1 MPASSEVLRGRRS
14 DLAEPGGQ
22 AEQGPVASGPGVA
35 SRRRQLT
42 VFAVFTFAYFLSQFF
57 RHANA
62 VISVDV
68 ARELSLGAPA
78 MGLMTSLFYLAFA
91 AAQLPLG
98 WGLDRFGP
106 RAVTPAVMS
115 AAAAGALVFGSAHSF
130 VALATG
136 RTLLGLGMS
145 GVLMGSYMAF
155 SHWFSARRFATVSG
169 LVVGIGAL
177 GGLGA
182 ASPLAWFSAAH
193 GWRSVFFLG
202 AALVAVSAGAI
213 ALWGGYPKGE
223 RVSPVQQ
230 ERLGLGD
237 VFREPAFWRLAPL
250 NFFIGG
256 GMLAVQSLWAG
267 PFLYDVAGFSASQTG
282 RLLTILSVGAILG
295 YVACGW
301 LADRFGVVRMTVL
314 SSTVFVLTEVGL
326 IVSAARPGTGALSAL
341 YFLFGLFGAFQILLL
356 VQVRSVFP
364 SALRGRGVTAV
375 NLFCFAGAASLQWIM
390 GVIIGSFGRDVAQH
404 YPPEAYMAAFG
415 CISLGAL
422 VALLW
427 YLPRWRWAH

>member
-1 MPASSEVLRGRRS
+1 M
-14 DLAEPGGQ
+14 
-22 AEQGPVASGPGVA
+22 SGLGFA

-62 VISVDV
+62 VISADV
-68 ARELSLGAPA
+68 ARELSLGAAA

-115 AAAAGALVFGSAHSF
+115 AAAVGALLFGGAHSF
-130 VALATG
+130 AALAAG

-145 GVLMGSYMAF
+145 GVLMGSYMAL
-155 SHWFSARRFATVSG
+155 SHWFPARRFATVSG

-182 ASPLAWFSAAH
+182 ASPLAWFSVAH
-193 GWRSVFFLG
+193 GWRSVFFVG
-202 AALVAVSAGAI
+202 AALVAVSAAAI
-213 ALWGGYPKGE
+213 LLWGGYPKGE
-223 RVSPVQQ
+223 RLSSAPQ

-237 VFREPAFWRLAPL
+237 VFRELAFWRLAPL

-256 GMLAVQSLWAG
+256 GMLAIQSLWAG
-267 PFLYDVAGFSASQTG
+267 PFLYDVAGFSPSQTG
-282 RLLTILSVGAILG
+282 RLLTLLSVGAILG
-295 YVACGW
+295 YVGCGW
-301 LADRFGVVRMTVL
+301 LADRFGVVRMSVL

-326 IVSAARPGTGALSAL
+326 IVSAAWPVTEVLSAL
-341 YFLFGLFGAFQILLL
+341 YFFFGLTGAFQILLL
-356 VQVRSVFP
+356 VQVRLIFP

-390 GVIIGSFGRDVAQH
+390 GVIIGSFGRDAAQH

-415 CISLGAL
+415 CTGVGAL
-422 VALLW
+422 LSLLW
-427 YLPRWRWAH
+427 YVPVARGARAQKSVGGEN